1 MTDCDNPREMIDRL
15 KSWLSKKGQVL
26 ICYSGGLDS
35 SLLASVAAIVLG
47 DDALLAIVDFRA
59 LPRRELLE
67 ATKRAE
73 SLGLRLQALSFPFM
87 EVEEIVENGPDRCYH
102 CRKGWAVML
111 KDLAEKEGIST
122 IADGL
127 NMDDIED
134 DRPGT
139 RAFDDAGI
147 VHPFLE
153 LELSKADL
161 RRMARALACDF
172 WDRPSS
178 ACLATRIPPC
188 ERITEERLSR
198 IEAGEEFLLDLG
210 ASQVRLRDHGDLARI
225 EVLSGDMASMLK
237 RREDILE
244 ALRRLGYRHV
254 AIDLDGYRTGSL
266 KGFHQI

>member
-1 MTDCDNPREMIDRL
+1 MIDRL

-35 SLLASVAAIVLG
+35 SLLACVAAVVLG
-47 DDALLAIVDFRA
+47 DGALLAIVDHRA

-87 EVEEIVENGPDRCYH
+87 EIEKIVENGPDRCYH

-111 KDLAEKEGIST
+111 KDLAESEGIST

-127 NMDDIED
+127 NLDDLSD

-161 RRMARALACDF
+161 RRMAKSLGYDF

-178 ACLATRIPPC
+178 ACLATRIPLC

-210 ASQVRLRDHGDLARI
+210 LSQVRLRDHGDLARI
-225 EVLSGDMASMLK
+225 EVLPGDMALMLK
-237 RREDILE
+237 RRADVLK
-244 ALRRLGYRHV
+244 ALRGLGYRHIT
-254 AIDLDGYRTGSL
+254 IDLDGYRAGSMSRI
-266 KGFHQI
+266 HQI